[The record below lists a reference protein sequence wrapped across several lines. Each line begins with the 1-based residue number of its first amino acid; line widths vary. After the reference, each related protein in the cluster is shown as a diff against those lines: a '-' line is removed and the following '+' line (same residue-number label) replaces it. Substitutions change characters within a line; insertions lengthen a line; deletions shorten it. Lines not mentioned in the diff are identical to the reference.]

1 MITMLLTAL
10 LYIGAAAIAGLLVY
24 VAVLTLGGLLNRAKE
39 WLQTHFGGIAMYEPF
54 QKVAD
59 QLRVEA
65 QKKGNIVQLDELLAE
80 VNNQQQGT
88 EKILEIFTDADGK
101 IPKGGLKILSATAIH
116 KDLREQMDEH
126 GGELIIE
133 NNAAG

>member
-24 VAVLTLGGLLNRAKE
+24 VAALTLGELLNRIKKLLE
-39 WLQTHFGGIAMYEPF
+39 KHFGGIAIYTPF

-59 QLRVEA
+59 QLRDEA
-65 QKKGNIVQLDELLAE
+65 KKQNNIVKLDELLAK
-80 VNNQQQGT
+80 VNKQKGK
-88 EKILEIFTDADGK
+88 EKMLEIITDADGK
-101 IPKGGLKILSATAIH
+101 IPRGGLKILSTNDISD
-116 KDLREQMDEH
+116 DLREQMDEH